1 MLECAV
7 IESFVPKDG
16 SAVYQVV
23 VGVTY
28 LLAYDGYGLCEQ
40 EPGDGF

>member
-1 MLECAV
+1 MYQGCWNALWFKA
-7 IESFVPKDG
+7 FVPKDR

-28 LLAYDGYGLCEQ
+28 LLADDGYGL
-40 EPGDGF
+40 